1 MMKNLHLFLNF
12 FTEKRKRKSTP
23 KLQKFVYS
31 SSNFHMSDFD
41 EYEQDN
47 DSLWDD
53 DEGFSIADQTDEK

>member
-1 MMKNLHLFLNF
+1 MMNNLHLFLNF
-12 FTEKRKRKSTP
+12 FIEKRKRI
-23 KLQKFVYS
+23 VYS

-53 DEGFSIADQTDEK
+53 DEVFSIADQTDEK

>member
-1 MMKNLHLFLNF
+1 LNF

-47 DSLWDD
+47 DSFWDD
-53 DEGFSIADQTDEK
+53 DEVFSIADQTDEK